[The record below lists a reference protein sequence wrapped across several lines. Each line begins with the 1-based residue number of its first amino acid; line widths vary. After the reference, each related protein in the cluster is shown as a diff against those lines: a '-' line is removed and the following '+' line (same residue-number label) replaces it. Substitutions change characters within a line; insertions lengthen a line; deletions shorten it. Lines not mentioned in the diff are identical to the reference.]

1 MHWSDQRR
9 RMVDDQLRRRGIT
22 DARVLA
28 AMADVPRERFVPPEQ
43 IDQACADRALPIA
56 CDQTI
61 SQPLIVALMTE
72 ALQLSDQHRVL
83 EIGTG
88 SGYQAAVLC
97 HLAAVVT
104 TIERYGELSRSAEKI
119 LRELGCENVTCLVG
133 DGSLGWPDGAPYD
146 RILVTAAAE
155 QIPPALIAQLA
166 DGGRLV
172 MPVGPSGDQM
182 LQAIDKH
189 AGRTQVT
196 THGRCRF
203 VPLVGEQGWPG
214 EP

>member
-1 MHWSDQRR
+1 
-9 RMVDDQLRRRGIT
+9 MVDDQLRRRGIT
-22 DARVLA
+22 DSRVLA
-28 AMADVPRERFVPPEQ
+28 AMVDVPRERFVPPEQ
-43 IDQACADRALPIA
+43 IDRACADRALPIA
-56 CDQTI
+56 CEQTI

-72 ALQLSDQHRVL
+72 ALQLSDQYRVL

-88 SGYQAAVLC
+88 SGYQTAVLSR
-97 HLAAVVT
+97 LAAEVT
-104 TIERYGELSRSAEKI
+104 TIERHSELSRSAEKI
-119 LRELGCENVTCLVG
+119 LRELGCEKITCLVG

-146 RILVTAAAE
+146 RIMVTAAAE
-155 QIPPALIAQLA
+155 QVPPALIAQLT

-172 MPVGPSGDQM
+172 MPVGPYGDQM

-203 VPLVGEQGWPG
+203 VPLIGEQGWPG